1 MKKKRWLSGLLA
13 AAMIFCAGC
22 SPKAAGTK
30 ATGPKSGS
38 RIAIIGYLPITHALP
53 VFEMKKQLEHRHS
66 GVRVRLQKFSSWTDL
81 MDALGAGRIDGASV
95 LVELA
100 MSAKNKGIDLR
111 AVALGHRD
119 GNVLVA
125 ANGIKNARQLKGKTI
140 AIPSTQ
146 SSHYIL
152 VREALRRAGLKMTD
166 VKLTQ
171 LSPAEMPSALA
182 GGAIDAYCVA
192 EPYGAVVVAKHF
204 GHVLAASDALW
215 PDAICCA
222 FVLRG
227 DFIDAHSRAAQRI
240 AATYRRTGAAL
251 NAREAAALSD
261 QYLNQERSVL
271 KQSLKWIDYS
281 DLTLTRKDYAVLSWK
296 MTAAGIA
303 RRTPAYD
310 DFVYAPKEGNNSCS
324 D

>member
-38 RIAIIGYLPITHALP
+38 RTAIIGYLPITHALP

-240 AATYRRTGAAL
+240 VAIYRGIGTAL

-261 QYLNQERSVL
+261 RYLNQEHSVL

-281 DLTLTRKDYAVLSWK
+281 NLTLTRRDYAALSRK
-296 MTAAGIA
+296 MTADGIA
-303 RRTPAYD
+303 GHTPAYD
-310 DFVYAPKEGNNSCS
+310 DFVYEPKGEK
-324 D
+324 

>member
-1 MKKKRWLSGLLA
+1 MKKRRWLGLGLA
-13 AAMIFCAGC
+13 AMAVAALCVGCGRTPGGPTGAG
-22 SPKAAGTK
+22 SK
-30 ATGPKSGS
+30 TGGETVT
-38 RIAIIGYLPITHALP
+38 IGYLPITHALP
-53 VFEMKKQLEHRHS
+53 VFEMKKQLEGDRS
-66 GVRVRLQKFSSWTDL
+66 GVTVRLEKFSSWTDL
-81 MDALGAGRIDGASV
+81 MDALNAGRIDGASV

-100 MSAKNKGIDLR
+100 ISAKNKGIDLR

-152 VREALRRAGLKMTD
+152 VREALRRAGLRTTD

-171 LSPAEMPSALA
+171 LSPAEMPSSLA

-192 EPYGAVVVAKHF
+192 EPYGAVVVARHF

-227 DFIDAHSRAAQRI
+227 DFIDAHSREAQRI
-240 AATYRRTGAAL
+240 AATYRGTGTAL
-251 NAREAAALSD
+251 NAREAAALSAC
-261 QYLNQERSVL
+261 YLNQQRSVL

-281 DLTLTRKDYAVLSWK
+281 DLTLTRRDYAALSQK
-296 MTAAGIA
+296 MIADGIA
-303 RRTPAYD
+303 GHTPAYD
-310 DFVYAPKEGNNSCS
+310 AFVYEPKGGK
-324 D
+324 

>member
-1 MKKKRWLSGLLA
+1 MKKKRWLGWLLA
-13 AAMIFCAGC
+13 AVVAVLCCTGCGRTPHGSQTAGR
-22 SPKAAGTK
+22 K
-30 ATGPKSGS
+30 TGGE
-38 RIAIIGYLPITHALP
+38 AVTIGYLPITHALP

-66 GVRVRLQKFSSWTDL
+66 GVRVRLEKFSSWTDL

-146 SSHYIL
+146 FSHYIL
-152 VREALRRAGLKMTD
+152 VREALRRAGLRTTD

-192 EPYGAVVVAKHF
+192 EPYGAVVVARHF

-227 DFIDAHSRAAQRI
+227 DFIDAHPRAAQRI
-240 AATYRRTGAAL
+240 AATYRGTGPAL

-261 QYLNQERSVL
+261 RYLNQERSVL

-281 DLTLTRKDYAVLSWK
+281 NLTLTRKDYAALSRK
-296 MTAAGIA
+296 MTADGIA
-303 RRTPAYD
+303 GHTPAYD
-310 DFVYAPKEGNNSCS
+310 DFVYEPKGEK
-324 D
+324 

>member
-38 RIAIIGYLPITHALP
+38 RTAIIGYLPITHALP